1 MQLTGKVVI
10 RKTLR
15 SRLPVW
21 ALFLFSLSS
30 MAQVMPDD
38 VPFEHVSVPGS
49 IRSSYALDILQDPG
63 GLLWFGT
70 ASGLFRFDGYSFT
83 AFDYVEPDSVRMA
96 SRQITSLLWDEKGK
110 RLLVGT
116 RQHGLLMYSNERDRL
131 VTLVRSKEAEINDLA
146 QTRDGMIWAA
156 SGTAGLFRVGKD
168 TLVYC
173 DTHDSDP
180 GVSALLAH
188 ENKIFVGGTQRI
200 SVMENGVFQY
210 TMPLQKEGYT
220 FAPKT
225 RVTAL
230 MIDHRNRLWA
240 GTDLEGVL
248 VIDLATRKIVEHF
261 TANEE
266 PFTGRINGFMQD
278 DQKLIWILTKTS
290 GTVLYNSD
298 TQEMVQLIR
307 DPTNQY
313 SISGNNCASI
323 FQDRSGIIWIGSNGD
338 LNKYDRDKRK
348 FMHYEFNP
356 HNPHSLSD
364 NVIRGIYVDPT
375 DHIWAASEGGYINII
390 DQATHKVQR
399 VKITIPG
406 LDDIVIPYAFAPKS
420 ETEIFVGSSAGL
432 LLFNTRSQQISAY
445 SPLAQYTDGKRVRQ
459 LLRSEQK
466 LYALVAGNV
475 LVYDLQKGEVEEW
488 KDFGGRATFLYE
500 DNEGRIWIST
510 PDYLWHRDKGIG
522 VLTRQQFSADTVR
535 KMPLLIQQT
544 GHSLIVTVYEAGM
557 YILDVGADGRFAV
570 RKHFTTRNGLPDNTV
585 YAALEDKSGNLWL
598 SSNQGIIRYAN
609 NDSTFTSF
617 DTSEG
622 VQDEE
627 FNRLAFAR
635 TNGGKLVFGGIN
647 GLNVFDPERFSV
659 ERHTVTPVLFGLTT
673 YTAESASNT
682 RDYYTLFDR
691 KELKLKHIQNFFTI
705 TFGTADFHT
714 PVRHTYQYKL
724 EHIDKNWIEA
734 GQHNFANYTEL
745 EPGEY
750 IFRVKVTGIGGTDT
764 EASVK
769 IYIIP
774 PFYKTWWFN
783 VLAFVAAGVI
793 VLGVIQGRVQQDKLD
808 RHRLEG
814 LLTMRT
820 AEIERSRE
828 ELKALNQKKDLI
840 FSILSHDLRSPLTTL
855 KGFLGIL
862 IEDAGVLSREDIKKY
877 ALTIRNSVTNSL
889 DLIDNTLF
897 WSLSQMGNITY
908 SPTRVSVDLVVEKIM
923 GLYQLT
929 VQKKKIE
936 LTYKADEAL
945 TVHVDENMFYVTLR
959 NLVSNAIKYTPE
971 GKTIRVTCIRKGNL
985 AELVVHDEGV
995 GMSAEYLSKVLSMK
1009 QPILKKGTLNEKG
1022 TGLGLLL
1029 CKEFIALNNGTF
1041 DVFSE
1046 EGVGTTIR
1054 AAFPLAEENAPQ
1066 S

>member
-1 MQLTGKVVI
+1 MQHTGNVV
-10 RKTLR
+10 THQ
-15 SRLPVW
+15 
-21 ALFLFSLSS
+21 ALHSLSVWVLVVCS
-30 MAQVMPDD
+30 FTGLAQVMPEE

-49 IRSSYALDILQDPG
+49 IRSSYAADILQDPG

-70 ASGLFRFDGYSFT
+70 ASGLFRFDGYNFT
-83 AFDYVEPDSVRMA
+83 AFDYVEPDSVHMA
-96 SRQITSLLWDEKGK
+96 SRQITSLLWDEQGK

-131 VTLVRSKEAEINDLA
+131 VTLVRSKENEINELA
-146 QTRDGMIWAA
+146 QTRDGRIWAA
-156 SGTAGLFRVGKD
+156 SSTGGLYRVEPD

-180 GVSALLAH
+180 GVSALLTQD
-188 ENKIFVGGTQRI
+188 NKVFVGGRQRI
-200 SVMENGVFQY
+200 TVMENGVFQY
-210 TMPLQKEGYT
+210 AIALQKEGYA

-248 VIDLATRKIVEHF
+248 VIDLTTRKIVEHF
-261 TANEE
+261 PASDEA
-266 PFTGRINGFMQD
+266 FSGRINGFMQD
-278 DQKLIWILTKTS
+278 DHKLIWILTKTS
-290 GTVLYNSD
+290 GTILYNPD
-298 TQEMVQLIR
+298 TQERMQLVR
-307 DPTNQY
+307 DPTDQY
-313 SISGNNCASI
+313 SISGNNCAAI

-356 HNPHSLSD
+356 HNPNSLSE
-364 NVIRGIYVDPT
+364 NGIRGVYVDPS
-375 DHIWAASEGGYINII
+375 DQIWVATEGGYINII
-390 DQATHKVQR
+390 DQATHKAHR
-399 VKITIPG
+399 IKIALPG
-406 LDDIVIPYAFAPKS
+406 FDEVVIPFAFMQKS
-420 ETEIFVGSSAGL
+420 ESEMFVGSSAGML
-432 LLFNTRSQQISAY
+432 VLNTRTQQITPY
-445 SPLAQYTDGKRVRQ
+445 QPLLPYTGGKRVRQ
-459 LLRSEQK
+459 LLRSGQK

-475 LVYDLQKGEVEEW
+475 LVYDLQRGDVEEW
-488 KDFGGRATFLYE
+488 KDFRGKATFLYE
-500 DNEGRIWIST
+500 DDKNRIWIST
-510 PDYLWHRDKGIG
+510 PDYLWHRDNGDG
-522 VLTRQQFSADTVR
+522 VLTRQQFSVDTT
-535 KMPLLIQQT
+535 KQMPLLIEQVGT
-544 GHSLIVTVYEAGM
+544 SMIVTVYEDGL
-557 YILDVGADGRFAV
+557 YILDVAADARFTV
-570 RKHFTTRNGLPDNTV
+570 QKHLTTKNGLPDNTI
-585 YAALEDKSGNLWL
+585 YAALEDKSGNVWL
-598 SSNQGIIRYAN
+598 SSNQGIIRYAYK
-609 NDSTFTSF
+609 DSMFTSF

-635 TNGGKLVFGGIN
+635 TKGGKLILGGIN
-647 GLNVFDPERFSV
+647 GLNVFDPERFSI

-673 YTAESASNT
+673 YTAESSSNT

-691 KELKLKHIQNFFTI
+691 KELKLKHTQNFFTI

-724 EHIDKNWIEA
+724 ERIDKNWIDA

-750 IFRVKVTGIGGTDT
+750 IFRVKVTGTGGTDT

-793 VLGVIQGRVQQDKLD
+793 VLGVIQGRQQQDKLD

-862 IEDAGVLSREDIKKY
+862 IDDAGVMSRDDVKKY

-908 SPTRVSVDLVVEKIM
+908 NPTRVSVNAVVEKIM

-936 LTYKADEAL
+936 LTYTADEAL
-945 TVHVDENMFYVTLR
+945 GVYADENMFYVTLR

-971 GKTIRVTCIRKGNL
+971 GKAVRMTCARKGNT
-985 AELVVHDEGV
+985 AEIVVQDEGI
-995 GMSAEYLSKVLSMK
+995 GMSAEYLGKVLSMK

-1046 EGVGTTIR
+1046 EGIGTTIR
-1054 AAFPLAEENAPQ
+1054 VAFPLADEPVAQ
-1066 S
+1066 G

>member
-1 MQLTGKVVI
+1 MQHTGNVVT
-10 RKTLR
+10 RKALH
-15 SRLPVW
+15 SLPVW
-21 ALFLFSLSS
+21 LLILLSVTGL
-30 MAQVMPDD
+30 AQVMPDD

-49 IRSSYALDILQDPG
+49 IRSSYAVDILQDPG

-70 ASGLFRFDGYSFT
+70 ASGLFRFDGYNFT
-83 AFDYVEPDSVRMA
+83 AFDYVEPDSVHMA
-96 SRQITSLLWDEKGK
+96 SRQITSLLWDEQGK

-131 VTLVRSKEAEINDLA
+131 VTLVRSKENEISELV
-146 QTRDGMIWAA
+146 QTRDGKIWAG
-156 SGTAGLFRVGKD
+156 SSDGLYRVETD
-168 TLVYC
+168 TLIYC
-173 DTHDSDP
+173 DTHDPDS
-180 GVSALLAH
+180 GVSALLTQD
-188 ENKIFVGGTQRI
+188 NKVFVGGRQRI
-200 SVMENGVFQY
+200 TVMDNGVFQY
-210 TMPLQKEGYT
+210 AIPLQKEGYI
-220 FAPKT
+220 FSSKT

-230 MIDHRNRLWA
+230 MIDHRNRLWV
-240 GTDLEGVL
+240 GTDLEGIL
-248 VIDLATRKIVEHF
+248 VIDLATRKILEHF
-261 TANEE
+261 TVDEE
-266 PFTGRINGFMQD
+266 AFSGRINGFMQD

-290 GTVLYNSD
+290 GTILYNPD
-298 TQEMVQLIR
+298 TNKKVQMLR
-307 DPTNQY
+307 DPTDQY

-364 NVIRGIYVDPT
+364 NVIRGVYVDSS
-375 DHIWAASEGGYINII
+375 DRIWAATEGGYINIV
-390 DQATHKVQR
+390 DPVTHKAQR
-399 VKITIPG
+399 IKITLPG
-406 LDDIVIPYAFAPKS
+406 VEEVVIPYAFMQKS
-420 ETEIFVGSSAGL
+420 ETEMFVGSSAGL
-432 LLFNTRSQQISAY
+432 LLLNTRTQLIAPYKPLQQYIGA
-445 SPLAQYTDGKRVRQ
+445 KRVRQ
-459 LLRSEQK
+459 LMRSGQK
-466 LYALVAGNV
+466 LYALVTGNV
-475 LVYDLQKGEVEEW
+475 LVYDLERGDVEEW
-488 KDFGGRATFLYE
+488 KDFRGRATFLYE
-500 DNEGRIWIST
+500 DHDGRIWIST
-510 PDYLWHRDKGIG
+510 PDYLWHRDKGTG
-522 VLTRQQFSADTVR
+522 VLTRQQFSSDTT
-535 KMPLLIQQT
+535 KQMPLVIQQI
-544 GHSLIVTVYEAGM
+544 GKSMIVTVYEAGM
-557 YILDVGADGRFAV
+557 YIVDVGADGRFIV
-570 RKHFTTRNGLPDNTV
+570 QKHLTTRNGLPDNTI
-585 YAALEDKSGNLWL
+585 YAALEDKSGNIWL
-598 SSNQGIIRYAN
+598 SSNQGIIRYVHS
-609 NDSTFTSF
+609 DSTFTSF

-647 GLNVFDPERFSV
+647 GLNVFDPERFSIK
-659 ERHTVTPVLFGLTT
+659 RHSVTPVLFGLTT
-673 YTAESASNT
+673 YTAESSSNT

-691 KELKLKHIQNFFTI
+691 KELKLKHTQNFFTI

-724 EHIDKNWIEA
+724 EHIDKNWIDA

-750 IFRVKVTGIGGTDT
+750 IFRVKVTGTGGTDT

-793 VLGVIQGRVQQDKLD
+793 VLGVIQGRQQQDKLD

-814 LLTMRT
+814 LLTLRT

-862 IEDAGVLSREDIKKY
+862 IDDAGVMSRDDVKKY

-908 SPTRVSVDLVVEKIM
+908 SPTRVSVNAVIEKIM

-936 LTYKADEAL
+936 LTYKAEEVL
-945 TVHVDENMFYVTLR
+945 GVYVDENMFYVTLR

-971 GKTIRVTCIRKGNL
+971 GKAIRVTCARKGNRV
-985 AELVVHDEGV
+985 EIVVQDEGV
-995 GMSAEYLSKVLSMK
+995 GMSAEYLGKVLSMK

-1046 EGVGTTIR
+1046 EGIGTTIR
-1054 AAFPLAEENAPQ
+1054 AAFPLAEENTLQ
-1066 S
+1066 G

>member
-1 MQLTGKVVI
+1 MQHSGNVVTH
-10 RKTLR
+10 RALH
-15 SRLPVW
+15 SLPVW
-21 ALFLFSLSS
+21 LLILFSLTG
-30 MAQVMPDD
+30 MAQGMPDD
-38 VPFEHVSVPGS
+38 IPFEHVSVPGS
-49 IRSSYALDILQDPG
+49 IRSSYAADILQDPG

-70 ASGLFRFDGYSFT
+70 ASGLFRFDGYNFT

-96 SRQITSLLWDEKGK
+96 TRQITSLLWDEQGK

-131 VTLVRSKEAEINDLA
+131 VTLVRSKEDGINELA
-146 QTRDGMIWAA
+146 QTRDGRIWAA
-156 SGTAGLFRVGKD
+156 SATGGLYRVAKD
-168 TLVYC
+168 TLIYC
-173 DTHDSDP
+173 DTQDPDP
-180 GVSALLAH
+180 GALALLTH
-188 ENKIFVGGTQRI
+188 ENKVFVGGGQRI
-200 SVMENGVFQY
+200 TVMENGTFQY
-210 TMPLQKEGYT
+210 AIPLQQEGYT
-220 FAPKT
+220 VAPKT

-240 GTDLEGVL
+240 GTDLEGVF
-248 VIDLATRKIVEHF
+248 VIDLATRKIAEHF
-261 TANEE
+261 SASQEA
-266 PFTGRINGFMQD
+266 FASRINGLMQD
-278 DQKLIWILTKTS
+278 DQKLVWILTKTS
-290 GTVLYNSD
+290 GTVLYNPD
-298 TQEMVQLIR
+298 THKTIQLVR
-307 DPTNQY
+307 DPTDQY

-348 FMHYEFNP
+348 FMHFEFNP
-356 HNPHSLSD
+356 HNPNSLSD
-364 NVIRGIYVDPT
+364 NVIRGIYVDPS
-375 DHIWAASEGGYINII
+375 DHIWAATEGGYINDI
-390 DQATHKVQR
+390 DQATHKTR
-399 VKITIPG
+399 RIKITMPG
-406 LDDIVIPYAFAPKS
+406 FEDVVIPYAFTQKS
-420 ETEIFVGSSAGL
+420 ETEMFVGSSAGML
-432 LLFNTRSQQISAY
+432 LLNTQTQRIAPY
-445 SPLAQYTDGKRVRQ
+445 KPLLQYTSGKRVRQ
-459 LLRSEQK
+459 LLRSGQK

-475 LVYDLQKGEVEEW
+475 LVYDLQRGDVEEW
-488 KDFGGRATFLYE
+488 KDFGGHATFLYE
-500 DNEGRIWIST
+500 DNQRRIWIST
-510 PDYLWHRDKGIG
+510 PDYLWHRDNGTG
-522 VLTRQQFSADTVR
+522 VLTRQQFSADATK
-535 KMPLLIQQT
+535 KMPLVIQQI
-544 GHSLIVTVYEAGM
+544 GKSMIVTVYEAGM
-557 YILDVGADGRFAV
+557 YIVDVGADARFTV
-570 RKHFTTRNGLPDNTV
+570 RKHFTIKNGLPDNTI
-585 YAALEDKSGNLWL
+585 YAALEDKSGNVWL
-598 SSNQGIIRYAN
+598 SSNQGIIRYTRG
-609 NDSTFTSF
+609 DSTFTNF

-635 TNGGKLVFGGIN
+635 TNDGKLVFGGIN
-647 GLNVFDPERFSV
+647 GLNVFDPERFSIK
-659 ERHTVTPVLFGLTT
+659 RHTVTPVLFGLTT

-691 KELKLKHIQNFFTI
+691 KELKLKHTQNFFTI

-714 PVRHTYQYKL
+714 PVRHMYQYKL
-724 EHIDKNWIEA
+724 EHIDKNWIDA
-734 GQHNFANYTEL
+734 GQHNFSNYTGL

-750 IFRVKVTGIGGTDT
+750 IFRVKVTGTGDTET

-862 IEDAGVLSREDIKKY
+862 IEDASAMSRDDVKKY

-908 SPTRVSVDLVVEKIM
+908 SPTRVSVDTIVEKIM

-936 LTYKADEAL
+936 LTYKAEEAL
-945 TVHVDENMFYVTLR
+945 VVYVDENMVYVTLR

-971 GKTIRVTCIRKGNL
+971 GKAIRMTCARKANM
-985 AELVVHDEGV
+985 AEIVVHDEGV

-1029 CKEFIALNNGTF
+1029 CKEFIALNSGTF

-1046 EGVGTTIR
+1046 EGIGTNIR
-1054 AAFPLAEENAPQ
+1054 VAFPLVEESASQ
-1066 S
+1066 T